1 MGYRCK
7 VSPQAKFFTN
17 SLNNLSSVFDSDGD
31 FLLIEAAEHLPA
43 WVTPTNSENRVS
55 YYLSMPKAPDE

>member
-1 MGYRCK
+1 MGHCCK
-7 VSPQAKFFTN
+7 VSPQATFITN
-17 SLNNLSSVFDSDGD
+17 SINNLSSVFDSDGD

-55 YYLSMPKAPDE
+55 CYLCMPNSPDG